1 MKFLNTTVTN
11 KTNSF
16 FACKLFSNAFVSV
29 KIFWMFILALWLM
42 MDENAIDVDGDSLE
56 VLLKNFNIGQ
66 KVLHWH
72 WHISDIISPISP
84 LIMSSCLSR
93 IFSFVL
99 PWKFTIFTLWLT
111 LRPFSE
117 IPLSWSLRLIRFS
130 VSYSKVSFEFLFFV
144 SN

>member
-16 FACKLFSNAFVSV
+16 FACKIFSNAFVSV
-29 KIFWMFILALWLM
+29 KIFWMFILPLWLM

>member
-16 FACKLFSNAFVSV
+16 FASKIFSNAFVSV

>member
-16 FACKLFSNAFVSV
+16 FACKIFSNAFVSV

>member
-16 FACKLFSNAFVSV
+16 FACKIFSNAFVSV

-56 VLLKNFNIGQ
+56 VLLMNFNIGQ

>member
-16 FACKLFSNAFVSV
+16 FACKIFSNAFVSV

-66 KVLHWH
+66 KGLH
-72 WHISDIISPISP
+72 
-84 LIMSSCLSR
+84 
-93 IFSFVL
+93 
-99 PWKFTIFTLWLT
+99 
-111 LRPFSE
+111 
-117 IPLSWSLRLIRFS
+117 
-130 VSYSKVSFEFLFFV
+130 Y
-144 SN
+144 

>member
-16 FACKLFSNAFVSV
+16 FACKIFSNAFVSV

-130 VSYSKVSFEFLFFV
+130 VSYSKVSFGFLFFV

>member
-16 FACKLFSNAFVSV
+16 FACKIFSNAFVSV
-29 KIFWMFILALWLM
+29 RIFWMFILALWLM